1 MYSNKKRQAILL
13 ALLAAHCTFYGTN
26 VMAAPVPVTD
36 GKYTA
41 DGTDTYDP
49 ITHTDTINSIKVS
62 NGAQVSVTAGAT
74 TVNGVNSSESL
85 TASSGGQL
93 TVKGARELALMAG
106 MSERV
111 VGLTVVAIGTS
122 LPELV
127 TSIVAARK
135 QQNDIAVGNVIG
147 SNIFNLLFIL
157 GISATIGKIGTD
169 FNVVIDGCVLI
180 GICLF
185 TYIFALANKKIN
197 RPCGVVMIFMY
208 VAYTVYLLVR

>member
-62 NGAQVSVTAGAT
+62 NGAQVSV
-74 TVNGVNSSESL
+74 NGVNSSESL

-93 TVKGARELALMAG
+93 TVNGSLNAT
-106 MSERV
+106 
-111 VGLTVVAIGTS
+111 VGLGDTYSTGVGYSGIVANGSGSKIILSGTDNSITSKSTNYKNSESAFFAYNNGEIHVTGDTTTVKVS
-122 LPELV
+122 Q
-127 TSIVAARK
+127 SRIVAA
-135 QQNDIAVGNVIG
+135 QDGASITF
-147 SNIFNLLFIL
+147 SN
-157 GISATIGKIGTD
+157 GKSGD
-169 FNVVIDGCVLI
+169 Q
-180 GICLF
+180 
-185 TYIFALANKKIN
+185 
-197 RPCGVVMIFMY
+197 
-208 VAYTVYLLVR
+208 

>member
-74 TVNGVNSSESL
+74 TVNGVNSNESL

-93 TVKGARELALMAG
+93 TVNGSLNAP
-106 MSERV
+106 
-111 VGLTVVAIGTS
+111 VGLG
-122 LPELV
+122 
-127 TSIVAARK
+127 
-135 QQNDIAVGNVIG
+135 D
-147 SNIFNLLFIL
+147 
-157 GISATIGKIGTD
+157 
-169 FNVVIDGCVLI
+169 
-180 GICLF
+180 
-185 TYIFALANKKIN
+185 TYS
-197 RPCGVVMIFMY
+197 
-208 VAYTVYLLVR
+208 T